1 MVKKLQ
7 AIADGKDESGPLATA
22 IRESAEKIWLAGLGA
37 FAKARQEPTRAFE
50 TLVREGLSLQSRTR
64 VLAGERLDEVSDRV
78 NEVKTQISAR
88 ATHSWDKLEQV
99 FEDRVARSLASL
111 GVPSRKEV
119 QALIDR
125 VDDLTQALEAL
136 GGQLPTPR
144 GRRVDGHA
152 AEGHGRGGAKA
163 ETAGGRRA
171 AAKAAGGPTAIPAR
185 SRAAR
190 ATATATATTATATAT
205 KAAAKKASAAKSGAQ
220 SSARKTAAASEPAQP
235 TPMRKP
241 RARKPTANAV
251 A

>member
-64 VLAGERLDEVSDRV
+64 ALAGERLDEVSDRV

-88 ATHSWDKLEQV
+88 ATDSWDKLEQV

-152 AEGHGRGGAKA
+152 AEGHGRRGAKA
-163 ETAGGRRA
+163 ETVGARRA
-171 AAKAAGGPTAIPAR
+171 AAKAAGGPTAMPPR

-190 ATATATATTATATAT
+190 ATATATATAT
-205 KAAAKKASAAKSGAQ
+205 KAPAKKASAAKAGAQ

>member
-64 VLAGERLDEVSDRV
+64 ALAGERLDEMSDRV

-88 ATHSWDKLEQV
+88 ATDSWDKLEQV

-119 QALIDR
+119 QALIDQ

-144 GRRVDGHA
+144 GRRANGHA
-152 AEGHGRGGAKA
+152 GEGRGRAGAKA
-163 ETAGGRRA
+163 ESAGARRT
-171 AAKAAGGPTAIPAR
+171 AAKAVGSATAKAAR
-185 SRAAR
+185 SRATR
-190 ATATATATTATATAT
+190 ATTAAPGQAAT
-205 KAAAKKASAAKSGAQ
+205 KVTVTKASTAKAGAKPRV
-220 SSARKTAAASEPAQP
+220 RKPATTTEPVNPVP
-235 TPMRKP
+235 TRKP
-241 RARKPTANAV
+241 RARKTAAS
-251 A
+251 AAA